1 MSWKC
6 LQANSHQL
14 IQNGPEESKQEE
26 EVLLLIDG
34 DNFICG
40 AEQEGKENLGKENEL
55 KRELYLDVERLETF
69 VNFLQR

>member
-1 MSWKC
+1 MPWKYPR
-6 LQANSHQL
+6 ADSRQL

-34 DNFICG
+34 DNFVCG
-40 AEQEGKENLGKENEL
+40 AKQEGKENPGQNNEL